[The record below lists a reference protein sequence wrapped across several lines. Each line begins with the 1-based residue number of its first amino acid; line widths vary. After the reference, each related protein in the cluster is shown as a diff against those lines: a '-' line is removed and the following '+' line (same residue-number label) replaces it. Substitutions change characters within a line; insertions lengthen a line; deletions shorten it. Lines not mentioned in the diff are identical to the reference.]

1 MAAGHKCERHHEP
14 MLTDE
19 GTTVANVSRD
29 NARSALAMEPIEEVT
44 DSEEDIN
51 IAQVLKIKGIKKK
64 TKKKAKDDPQK
75 TLERHAQFEAIRDHL
90 STFELL
96 RDVGVK

>member
-1 MAAGHKCERHHEP
+1 

-64 TKKKAKDDPQK
+64 KGKGGGKAKDDPQK